1 MGSRGKKRGNVRDEV
16 IDFAGESKLLCGEA
30 NEEFFNFIR
39 GRRVRHW
46 RATRAPM
53 IRDAGGILVSRTR
66 ASKRDKGKGNN

>member
-53 IRDAGGILVSRTR
+53 IRDAGGNSGFEDQGLQ
-66 ASKRDKGKGNN
+66 KGKERK